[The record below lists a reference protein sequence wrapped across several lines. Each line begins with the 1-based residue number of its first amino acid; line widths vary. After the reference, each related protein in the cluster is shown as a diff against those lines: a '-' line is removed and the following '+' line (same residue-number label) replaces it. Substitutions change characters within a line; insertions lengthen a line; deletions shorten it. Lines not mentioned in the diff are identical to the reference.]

1 MYKRQIYA
9 IDGIDDI
16 VAGIVKLTRTG
27 FLDPASSTPY
37 AAGTPCGEGTFQ
49 VWLARDVNSFTEA
62 EWVAFESD
70 DANEPEV
77 EENFGSP
84 GDPVSLFGERD
95 IETSPQLQGFNRIII
110 AFYRSDPTPFLNS
123 KIRIT
128 ITGLRV
134 DARLQLYDGAI
145 IKDNVSQTRKMLTN
159 RTKIDPVANTTTTYE
174 DDGTTP
180 FVVKDLKDPMGNAD
194 TEDAVEEVPR

>member
-1 MYKRQIYA
+1 M
-9 IDGIDDI
+9 
-16 VAGIVKLTRTG
+16 
-27 FLDPASSTPY
+27 
-37 AAGTPCGEGTFQ
+37 
-49 VWLARDVNSFTEA
+49 
-62 EWVAFESD
+62 
-70 DANEPEV
+70 
-77 EENFGSP
+77 
-84 GDPVSLFGERD
+84 
-95 IETSPQLQGFNRIII
+95 QGFNRIII
-110 AFYRSDPTPFLNS
+110 AFYRSDPTPFLN
-123 KIRIT
+123 KKVRIV

-134 DARLQLYDGAI
+134 DAHLQLYDGAI